1 MGITI
6 IAFTTLNS
14 IGERTSNERDGERM
28 KPKFKNVS
36 VHDPSIFKEGDTYYI
51 FGTHIEAAKSKDL
64 MTWDRFTN
72 GYSTPN
78 NALYGDLSENLSES
92 FQWAGENDADSY
104 GGFAVWAPEI
114 FYNKDYI
121 NKDGSKGAYMVY
133 YSASSTYIRSA
144 LGIAVAK
151 EIEGPYEYVDTI
163 IYSGFTQEE
172 SYDDRSEVNKKWDN
186 TNIKDLIDNGTIED
200 ISSRWF
206 AAGGAYNNTLF
217 PNAIDANLFYDKD
230 NKLWMTYG
238 SWSGGIFILEMD
250 KSTGLPLYPGKD
262 SETDDGRM
270 IDRYFGTKIAGGYTK
285 SGEGPYVIYD
295 EETDYYYLYVTYGW
309 LGADGGYNM
318 RVFRSKA
325 PDGPYLDAK
334 GDNAVLPGNVP
345 NHQYGN
351 KIMGNFLFDRKIG
364 EEKAGLGFGYLS
376 PGHNSVLYDE
386 EKEKKYLV
394 FHTRFPN
401 RGEAFEARV
410 HSLFMNEDN
419 WPVVSPFRYTGE
431 KLERVKEKE
440 IEGVYKYINHGQDY
454 SGDINR
460 STYITLEEDNT
471 ITGSVKG
478 NWKITGDH
486 FAEITIDGQ
495 TYKGVFVQQW
505 DPVQEDYVMTFT
517 AQSDQGISIWGS
529 KQLTRSDR
537 DTINRIKEELDIDT
551 KEVTNDLDLPI
562 EGANGATIQWKSSH
576 PDIITPD
583 GKVTRQKNEIANVTL
598 TATIELGKVTEEKS
612 FELTVM
618 PQKEAGITAHYGFE
632 GNLEESSKLFREGVI
647 TGSHINETGGQMSYQ
662 EGVYGEAVY
671 FDGQSGVKLPTGLIT
686 DHSYT
691 VSYWI
696 KPEDLTSFTT
706 TFFGGTNTKWI
717 SFVPMGPVEDK
728 TMLWSGEDWYDAAT
742 SYQIPINEWT
752 HVAFTV
758 NEGEVKVY
766 LNGKLEFEG
775 NNFPDIFTQNN
786 QVDFALGVNHW
797 DPAFIGYMDE
807 LMIFS
812 GALQEGQIQSL
823 AEIAH

>member
-121 NKDGSKGAYMVY
+121 NKDGSKGAYMLY

-295 EETDYYYLYVTYGW
+295 EETEYYYLYVTYGW

-318 RVFRSKA
+318 RVFRSKK
-325 PDGPYLDAK
+325 PDGPYVDAK
-334 GDNAVLPGNVP
+334 GDNAVLPGDVP
-345 NHQYGN
+345 NHLYGN

-364 EEKAGLGFGYLS
+364 ETNKGSVFGYLS

-386 EKEKKYLV
+386 DKDERYLV

-401 RGEAFEARV
+401 RGEAFEVRV
-410 HSLFMNEDN
+410 HSLFMNEDL
-419 WPVVSPFRYTGE
+419 WPIASPFRYSGA
-431 KLERVKEKE
+431 KLEKVNNSE
-440 IEGVYKYINHGQDY
+440 IEGVYKVINHGQDY
-454 SGDINR
+454 SDDINH
-460 STYITLEEDNT
+460 STYITLEKNNK
-471 ITGSVKG
+471 ITGSF
-478 NWKITGDH
+478 TGEWDKKNGY
-486 FAEITIDGQ
+486 FADITINN
-495 TYKGVFVQQW
+495 TLYKGVFIEQW
-505 DPVQEDYVMTFT
+505 DPTQKGYVMTFT

-529 KQLTRSDR
+529 KQATTSEIETVDA
-537 DTINRIKEELDIDT
+537 IKEELDIGPE
-551 KEVTNDLDLPI
+551 EVSKDFHLPS
-562 EGANGATIQWKSSH
+562 EGANGATIEWESSN
-576 PDIITPD
+576 PEIISHE
-583 GKVTRQKNEIANVTL
+583 GKVTRQENDIGMATL
-598 TATIELGKVTEEKS
+598 TATIKLGKVTEQKI
-612 FELTVM
+612 FDLTVK
-618 PQKEAGITAHYGFE
+618 PTKDAAISAHYGFE
-632 GNLEESSKLFREGVI
+632 GNLEESSNSYNDGKVTGNKINTLGGNVSFGEGVL
-647 TGSHINETGGQMSYQ
+647 GD
-662 EGVYGEAVY
+662 AVY
-671 FDGQSGVKLPTGLIT
+671 LDGLSGIKLPDKLVT
-686 DHSYT
+686 SYEFT
-691 VSYWI
+691 ISYWI
-696 KPEDLTSFTT
+696 KPEELSSFTT
-706 TFFGGTNTKWI
+706 TFFSGSETKWL
-717 SFVPMGPVEDK
+717 SFVPMGPVDDK
-728 TMLWSGEDWYDAAT
+728 TMLWAGEEWYDAPA
-742 SYQIPINEWT
+742 SYQVETEVWT
-752 HVAFTV
+752 HIAFSV
-758 NEGEVKVY
+758 NHGKVKIY
-766 LNGKLEFEG
+766 LNGELEFEG
-775 NNFPDIFTQNN
+775 DNFPNVFIGNN
-786 QVDFALGVNHW
+786 ADFSLGVNHW
-797 DPAFIGYMDE
+797 DQPYKGWIDE
-807 LMIFS
+807 LIIFN
-812 GALQEGQIQSL
+812 GELQPQQVEQL
-823 AEIAH
+823 ATIN